1 MAGNADAR
9 SSTGDR
15 GRYSSGSVPDYET
28 PGDLEY
34 ATADGALSEGGALID
49 ALSSPPEYAEP
60 VYTGGS
66 ETYGTADNGGT
77 GGSETYGIAD
87 NSGTGGSETYGIADN
102 NSMDGS
108 TRRAGIGKPASIK
121 YAVYSKPAVS
131 STDAIH
137 SGADAVYSEPLN
149 SNQYSGVANGNS
161 TPGAESAAV
170 EAGEVLY
177 DTTIGA
183 PIKQPLPPAADSL
196 YSVVNKPAAIGGAG
210 GSTPT
215 IRQICGDAQDTDGDE
230 EDNDNAASDAGAY
243 AVPGGGT
250 TATSMTVEEG
260 IYESQ

>member
-9 SSTGDR
+9 SITGDR

-49 ALSSPPEYAEP
+49 ALSSLPEYAEP

-250 TATSMTVEEG
+250 TATSMAVADG